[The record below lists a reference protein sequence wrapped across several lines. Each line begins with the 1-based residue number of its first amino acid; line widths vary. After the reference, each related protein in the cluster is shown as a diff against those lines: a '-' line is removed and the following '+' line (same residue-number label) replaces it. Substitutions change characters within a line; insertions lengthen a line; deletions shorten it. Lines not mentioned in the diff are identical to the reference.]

1 MLKIKIDGKEVALV
15 ARQPLR
21 EGAQVVV
28 QGVKLMMP
36 PPLYSLQLSFLQLEK
51 IRASGDGDPEA
62 LARGELD
69 GYVTTLRRNY
79 PDLPDAWV
87 GEWDTADI
95 WRIRLAYAKASQPPA
110 EEGLGEGE
118 SR

>member
-1 MLKIKIDGKEVALV
+1 MPKIKIDGKEVDLV

-21 EGAQVVV
+21 EGAPVVV
-28 QGVKLMMP
+28 QGVELMMP

-51 IRASGDGDPEA
+51 IRVSDGGDPEVI
-62 LARGELD
+62 ARGEFD
-69 GYVTTLRRNY
+69 GFLATLRRNY
-79 PDLPDAWV
+79 PALPDAWAA
-87 GEWDTADI
+87 EWDTADI

-110 EEGLGEGE
+110 EEGLGEME